1 MDSTT
6 DIFAT
11 AVESDSQIR
20 LTQLQKDK
28 AVDHDLIHYDG
39 IEWKF
44 FDEDIEKLEALKK

>member
-1 MDSTT
+1 MDSST
-6 DIFAT
+6 DIIAT

-20 LTQLQKDK
+20 LTQKQKDK
-28 AVDHDLIHYDG
+28 AVDDDIIHFDG